1 MSGYGEF
8 PLTKIWSNIS
18 PKKKVLFLA
27 ITTHATSDLFFAILV
42 PVLPLIKADLNLSY
56 TEAVLVKVL
65 FTGASAVF
73 QIPMGLLAE
82 LFSGSWLI
90 LIGNIWVAGGV
101 ILMTFAPS
109 VLTLLVITFF
119 AGLGGGAQHP
129 VAANLVSNAYE
140 SGGRSTAMGTFNF
153 SGDIGKMLAPAIV
166 ALLVMFGFGW
176 KTMLW
181 SVGVSGIVIMVGV
194 KLIFTGTYHQG
205 INQKKGLS
213 TTKIDTEYQGF
224 MKLSVVGF
232 LDSAIRASALVFLPF
247 ELYQNGFTITV
258 TSLLVALLFVGGAF
272 GKFVCGWLGD
282 QYGLINITMVT
293 KCVTAGLLLALV
305 FAPAYIM
312 GPLVLLLGF
321 NLQGTSSVLY
331 AAVAEFVTPEKRG
344 RLYGFYYTVIDGGAV
359 IAPLT
364 FGLVADLYSLND
376 AIFVMSLTTIA
387 ILPASMTLRKYIK

>member
-1 MSGYGEF
+1 MYGGSLL
-8 PLTKIWSNIS
+8 PNIWSNIS
-18 PKKKVLFLA
+18 SKKQVLFLA

-42 PVLPLIKADLNLSY
+42 PVLPLIKDDLNLSY

-82 LFSGSWLI
+82 LLSGSWL
-90 LIGNIWVAGGV
+90 LLTGNLWVAGGV

-119 AGLGGGAQHP
+119 AGLGGAAQHP
-129 VAANLVSNAYE
+129 VAANLVSRAYE

-153 SGDIGKMLAPAIV
+153 SGDIGKMIAPAIV

-181 SVGVSGIVIMVGV
+181 SVGVLGIVFMVGV
-194 KLIFTGTYHQG
+194 KLVFTGTYHQAL
-205 INQKKGLS
+205 NQIHDSSIPKNA
-213 TTKIDTEYQGF
+213 TEYKGF

-247 ELYQNGFTITV
+247 VLYQNGFTTTV
-258 TSLLVALLFVGGAF
+258 TSLLIALLFAGGAF
-272 GKFVCGWLGD
+272 GKFACGWLGD
-282 QYGLINITMVT
+282 RYGLINITMVT
-293 KCVTAGLLLALV
+293 KCVTAGLLLALLY
-305 FAPAYIM
+305 APVYVM

-331 AAVAEFVTPEKRG
+331 AAVAEFVSPKKRG

-364 FGLVADLYSLND
+364 FGLVADSYSLND
-376 AIFVMSLTTIA
+376 AIFVMSLTTIT
-387 ILPASMTLRKYIK
+387 ILPASMTLRKHMR

>member
-1 MSGYGEF
+1 MSVYGGSSL
-8 PLTKIWSNIS
+8 PKIWSNVSSKTKI
-18 PKKKVLFLA
+18 LFLA

-56 TEAVLVKVL
+56 TEAILVKVL

-82 LFSGSWLI
+82 LMSGSWLL
-90 LIGNIWVAGGV
+90 LIGNVWVAGGV

-119 AGLGGGAQHP
+119 AGLGGSAQHP
-129 VAANLVSNAYE
+129 VAANLVSSAYE
-140 SGGRSTAMGTFNF
+140 RGGRSTAMGTFNF

-166 ALLVMFGFGW
+166 ALLVMLGFGW

-181 SVGVSGIVIMVGV
+181 SAGLLGIMLMVGV
-194 KLIFTGTYHQG
+194 KLIFTGTYHQVL
-205 INQKKGLS
+205 NQGQDSSL
-213 TTKIDTEYQGF
+213 TKVATEYQGF

-247 ELYQNGFTITV
+247 VLYQNGFTTTV
-258 TSLLVALLFVGGAF
+258 TSLLIALLFAGGAF
-272 GKFVCGWLGD
+272 GKFACGWLGD

-293 KCVTAGLLLALV
+293 KCVTAGLLLALLY
-305 FAPAYIM
+305 APAYII

-331 AAVAEFVTPEKRG
+331 AAVAEFVSPKKRG

-364 FGLVADLYSLND
+364 FGLVADSYSLND

-387 ILPASMTLRKYIK
+387 ILPASMTLRKHMR

>member
-1 MSGYGEF
+1 
-8 PLTKIWSNIS
+8 
-18 PKKKVLFLA
+18 
-27 ITTHATSDLFFAILV
+27 
-42 PVLPLIKADLNLSY
+42 
-56 TEAVLVKVL
+56 
-65 FTGASAVF
+65 
-73 QIPMGLLAE
+73 
-82 LFSGSWLI
+82 
-90 LIGNIWVAGGV
+90 
-101 ILMTFAPS
+101 
-109 VLTLLVITFF
+109 
-119 AGLGGGAQHP
+119 
-129 VAANLVSNAYE
+129 
-140 SGGRSTAMGTFNF
+140 MGTFNF

-181 SVGVSGIVIMVGV
+181 LVGVSGIVIMVGV

-247 ELYQNGFTITV
+247 VLYQNGFTITV

>member
-119 AGLGGGAQHP
+119 AGL
-129 VAANLVSNAYE
+129 
-140 SGGRSTAMGTFNF
+140 
-153 SGDIGKMLAPAIV
+153 
-166 ALLVMFGFGW
+166 
-176 KTMLW
+176 
-181 SVGVSGIVIMVGV
+181 
-194 KLIFTGTYHQG
+194 
-205 INQKKGLS
+205 
-213 TTKIDTEYQGF
+213 
-224 MKLSVVGF
+224 
-232 LDSAIRASALVFLPF
+232 
-247 ELYQNGFTITV
+247 
-258 TSLLVALLFVGGAF
+258 
-272 GKFVCGWLGD
+272 
-282 QYGLINITMVT
+282 
-293 KCVTAGLLLALV
+293 
-305 FAPAYIM
+305 
-312 GPLVLLLGF
+312 
-321 NLQGTSSVLY
+321 
-331 AAVAEFVTPEKRG
+331 
-344 RLYGFYYTVIDGGAV
+344 
-359 IAPLT
+359 
-364 FGLVADLYSLND
+364 
-376 AIFVMSLTTIA
+376 
-387 ILPASMTLRKYIK
+387 